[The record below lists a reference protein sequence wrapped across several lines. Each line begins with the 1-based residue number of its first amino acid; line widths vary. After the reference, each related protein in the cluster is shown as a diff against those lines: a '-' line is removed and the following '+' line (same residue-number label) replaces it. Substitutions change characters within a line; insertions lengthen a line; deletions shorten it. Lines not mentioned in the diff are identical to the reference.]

1 MTSAPPFR
9 IVPDMSRQPAK
20 FPHFR
25 YEKRCKGLVAGIDEA
40 GRGPLAG
47 PVSAAAVILEP
58 GAIPA
63 GLDDSKKL
71 NAKAREKL
79 CAEIFATARSVSFA
93 FSSVEEIDR
102 LNIRQATLLAM
113 ARAAH
118 GLAISPTHILID
130 GNDAPKTL
138 PCAHQT
144 IVKGDAISLSI
155 AAASIVAKVMRDALM
170 TRLCTHY
177 PLYGFS
183 QHAGYATEYHRAA
196 IVTHGPCPAH
206 RMSFAPLH
214 AFAR

>member
-1 MTSAPPFR
+1 
-9 IVPDMSRQPAK
+9 MSRQPAK

-25 YEKRCKGLVAGIDEA
+25 YEKRCKGVVAGIDEA

-47 PVSAAAVILEP
+47 PVSAAAVILD
-58 GAIPA
+58 PA
-63 GLDDSKKL
+63 RMPKGLNDSKKL
-71 NAKAREKL
+71 NPETREKL

-93 FSSVEEIDR
+93 FSSVDEIDR

-113 ARAAH
+113 TRAAH
-118 GLAISPTHILID
+118 GLSLSPVHILID
-130 GNDAPKTL
+130 GNDAPKNL

-170 TRLCTHY
+170 ARLCTHY

-183 QHAGYATEYHRAA
+183 QHAGYGTAYHRAA
-196 IVTHGPCPAH
+196 IIAHGPCPAH

-214 AFAR
+214 EFAR